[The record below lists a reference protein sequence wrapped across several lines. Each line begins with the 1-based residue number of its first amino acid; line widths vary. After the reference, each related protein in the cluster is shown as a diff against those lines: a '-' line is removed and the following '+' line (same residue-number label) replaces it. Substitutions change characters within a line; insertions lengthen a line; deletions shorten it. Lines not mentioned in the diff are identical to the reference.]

1 MEPAGPLGRVDAALG
16 RTVPVGA
23 GLAALAVSQPVL
35 DLFGRNP
42 TFFVARSA
50 TDGEI
55 LAFGCVVAFVPA
67 LGAVA
72 LVAGAAALHER
83 AGTMA
88 HHAVVA
94 LLGALLSATM
104 LVPRSSGGALVVVGS
119 LAVGTLL
126 ALGEAHL
133 EGARTAFECLTP
145 LPVVILAL
153 FSFGSPTARLLWQ
166 PVAGAGPAHRVD
178 RPADVALLVLD
189 ELPLAS
195 LLAADG
201 RIDAERFP
209 NFARLAASGTWYR
222 NASSSYART
231 ETAVPSLLTG
241 RRPPLGAIPTTVDH
255 PRNLFT
261 LLAGTHHMNVVEEVT
276 DLCPPDVC
284 VDPAGRGEPGSG
296 PLGGLLDAGVV
307 YGHQVVPAPW
317 SARLPVIGRSW
328 GDFGAATEVV
338 DPFARR
344 RADAPG
350 TQTQVGKVAFVER
363 MLRGMRPGPTPR
375 LDMAHV
381 VFPHAPWSLT
391 PEGQEYGA
399 TLEGLAFEPQARW
412 DDDEIL
418 VRRGQ
423 ARHLLQ
429 VGYADRLL
437 GRLLDRLERQ
447 GRLDDAL
454 VAVVADHGA
463 AFRPGD
469 YLREPTATNREE
481 VFRVPLIIKAPGQSA
496 GAIDDRPAQI
506 VDLLP
511 TIVDLLGVHT
521 DWDFDGVPLRRHGPR
536 PTPVVVLPRGVG
548 PQPFTDTVEPL
559 LALAERNARRFPGPA
574 GWQGVFSTGR
584 LGRHVGQPAS
594 TLRQNGAPTG
604 WAWSSPDVAPL
615 ASVDRDGPFLPVQVE
630 GTLTASGRVAAP
642 DQVLL
647 TVDGTVAGVGD
658 VTGDGE
664 GGWRFLALLDPGR
677 LHDGDNRLAL
687 YVPGPRG
694 GFDRARPAHAGR
706 PSLGPDVLT
715 LDGADRPLR
724 PPDAEERLE
733 VARAFSDG
741 VSVTIEGLAV
751 SRGVTRPD
759 DVVLFVGDRPV
770 SSSAFDHPVLNAGGE
785 ELERWGFVLQVPVDA
800 VRGRRVGTVVAV
812 YADHAV
818 AVRVAWARPTP
829 AGRDGG

>member
-1 MEPAGPLGRVDAALG
+1 MEPAGPVGRIDAALT
-16 RTVPVGA
+16 RTVPVCA

-50 TDGEI
+50 SDGEI
-55 LAFGCVVAFVPA
+55 LAFGCVVAFLPA
-67 LGAVA
+67 LGAVG

-83 AGTMA
+83 AGIAA

-94 LLGALLSATM
+94 LLGALLAATV
-104 LVPRSSGGALVVVGS
+104 LVPRSSGGVLVVVGS
-119 LAVGTLL
+119 LAVGALL

-133 EGARTAFECLTP
+133 EGARAVFDCLTP
-145 LPVVILAL
+145 LPVVVLAL
-153 FSFGSPTARLLWQ
+153 FAFSSPTARLLWQ
-166 PVAGAGPAHRVD
+166 PTAAAGPAHQVD
-178 RPADVALLVLD
+178 QPADVALLVLD

-195 LLAADG
+195 LLTADG

-241 RRPPLGAIPTTVDH
+241 RRPPLGAIPTALDH

-261 LLAGTHHMNVVEEVT
+261 LLAGTHRMNVVEEVT

-284 VDPAGRGEPGSG
+284 VDPPGRADGG

-317 SARLPVIGRSW
+317 SGQLPVIGRSW

-350 TQTQVGKVAFVER
+350 TQTPVGKVEFVER

-412 DDDEIL
+412 DDDETL

-429 VGYADRLL
+429 VGYADHLL

-447 GRLDDAL
+447 ERLDDAL

-463 AFRPGD
+463 AFRAGD
-469 YLREPTATNREE
+469 HLREPTATNREE

-496 GAIDDRPAQI
+496 GAIDDRPAQT

-521 DWDFDGVPLRRHGPR
+521 DWDFDGVPLRRDGPR
-536 PTPVVVLPRGVG
+536 PTPIVVLPRGVG
-548 PQPFTDTVEPL
+548 PQPFTTDVEPL
-559 LALAERNARRFPGPA
+559 LALAERNARRFPGPG
-574 GWQGVFSTGR
+574 GWQGVFSTGH
-584 LGRHVGQPAS
+584 LGHHVGRPVSA
-594 TLRQNGAPTG
+594 LRPGSDPER
-604 WAWSSPDVAPL
+604 WSWSSPDRNAL
-615 ASVDRDGPFLPVQVE
+615 ATVDRDGPNLPIQVV
-630 GTLTASGRVAAP
+630 GTLESQEERTPPAE
-642 DQVLL
+642 VLL
-647 TVDGTVAGVGD
+647 SIDGIVAGVGD
-658 VTGDGE
+658 VTADDE
-664 GGWRFLALLDPGR
+664 GGWRFLALLDPSR
-677 LHDGDNRLAL
+677 LHDGDHRVSLM
-687 YVPGPRG
+687 VPDAAG
-694 GFDRARPAHAGR
+694 GFDRATSAHTGRPALGR
-706 PSLGPDVLT
+706 DVLT
-715 LDGADRPLR
+715 LDGVDRPLVL
-724 PPDAEERLE
+724 PDGDERLE
-733 VARAFSDG
+733 VARAFTDG
-741 VSVTIEGLAV
+741 ASITVEGLAV
-751 SRGVTRPD
+751 SGGGTRPEE
-759 DVVLFVGDRPV
+759 VVLFVGDRPV
-770 SSSAFDHPVLNAGGE
+770 STGADDYPVLNEGGD
-785 ELERWGFVLQVPVDA
+785 ELDRWGFVVQVPVEA
-800 VRGRRVGTVVAV
+800 ARGRRGGTVVAV
-812 YADHAV
+812 YPDHAV
-818 AVRVAWARPTP
+818 AVRVAWSRPSRP
-829 AGRDGG
+829 ESAAP